1 MRALCACRASAGG
14 CITAASK
21 PMPYAKHADVSLYYE
36 LHGDP
41 SAPALVMIRGLARS
55 ARFWLDFTP
64 RMARSFRV
72 IVLDN
77 RGVGRSDKPLRPFST
92 RTMADDVE
100 AVLDHAKVE
109 RAHVFGMSLGGMIAM
124 RFALRHPERV
134 DRLVLGCTTM
144 GGRAAKKIPVTSVA
158 RLVAAG
164 RLSFADAM
172 TYTAPIVVSP
182 EFLALR
188 DDILPAWRAI
198 ALSEPVPLKGS
209 ALQLLAA
216 AEHDVHKEVRDIRA
230 RTLVLTGD
238 ADRLIPAENSRRLA
252 KEIPGAELVILPGA
266 GHDFTTEQ
274 PEPSARALER
284 FLLAP

>member
-1 MRALCACRASAGG
+1 MIPGGG
-14 CITAASK
+14 CICAFAR
-21 PMPYAKHADVSLYYE
+21 MPHAKHADVSLYYE

-41 SAPALVMIRGLARS
+41 ARPALVMIRGLARS
-55 ARFWLDFTP
+55 ARFWLDFTA

-72 IVLDN
+72 VVMDN
-77 RGVGRSDKPLRPFST
+77 RGVGRSDKPLRLYTT
-92 RTMADDVE
+92 RSMADDVQ
-100 AVLDHAKVE
+100 AVLDHAGIAK
-109 RAHVFGMSLGGMIAM
+109 AHVFGMSLGGMIAM

-144 GGRAAKKIPVTSVA
+144 GGRGAKKIPVSSVA
-158 RLVAAG
+158 KLLSAG
-164 RLSFADAM
+164 RMSFADALE
-172 TYTAPIVVSP
+172 YTAPIVVSP
-182 EFLALR
+182 EFLRER
-188 DDILPAWRAI
+188 DDIVPAWRAI
-198 ALSEPVPLKGS
+198 AVSEPVPLKGS

-216 AEHDVHKEVRDIRA
+216 AEHDVHKDVRDIRA
-230 RTLVLTGD
+230 KTLVLTGD
-238 ADRLIPAENSRRLA
+238 VDRLIPAENSRRLA